1 MNEAVFAPAP
11 ALSVIIPA
19 YNASKTIAK
28 TLLSLLDQTAD
39 ADCYEIIVV
48 DDGSNDDTLAVC
60 TEFAQKH
67 SNIHVIHQPN
77 GGVSAARNRGLSLAR
92 GHWVSFVDSDDCVTA
107 DYVHAMITTAPEAD
121 YVIFDHIREVNGVRT
136 SGNPHLRPWA
146 DRETDMSQVMLW
158 ICDNRL
164 NSPCDKRFSLSKIRE
179 WDIGF
184 PEGIHMGEDLLFN
197 FRYARKI
204 SSAFVSSRAVYR
216 YVDNAASAMHQKA
229 HPDRLREYETVYRV
243 MMEESA
249 GTFCRT
255 ATNLSYLRVIARYAG
270 QLHRSGYSRQTIAG
284 LLENS
289 PMVKAALA
297 EPTWDPKNILRKLL
311 LRLRQYS
318 LCARLFR
325 G

>member
-92 GHWVSFVDSDDCVTA
+92 GHWVSFVDSDDCVTK
-107 DYVHAMITTAPEAD
+107 DYVQTLLTTAPDAD
-121 YVIFDHIREVNGVRT
+121 YVIFDHIDGDSV
-136 SGNPHLRPWA
+136 SGKPWLKPWFGWEA
-146 DRETDMSQVMLW
+146 DISQVLLW

-164 NSPCDKRFSLSKIRE
+164 NTPWDKRFSLSVIRE
-179 WDIGF
+179 NGISF

-216 YVDNAASAMHQKA
+216 YVDNAQSLTHKKVGFN
-229 HPDRLREYETVYRV
+229 RLGEYESVYHA
-243 MMEESA
+243 MMEETGEA
-249 GTFCRT
+249 PCRT